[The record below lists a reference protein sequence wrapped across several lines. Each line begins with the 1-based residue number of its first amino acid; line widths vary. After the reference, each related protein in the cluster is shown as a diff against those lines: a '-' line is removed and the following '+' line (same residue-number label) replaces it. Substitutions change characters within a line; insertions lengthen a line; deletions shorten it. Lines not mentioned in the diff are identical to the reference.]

1 MRIQKKSSIHS
12 KQSCLIPKQVLLL
25 CILHTDVWTMRT
37 CKFYWPKSPW
47 WLSLH
52 LFFLFEVFLLFYL
65 VVFFLRPLLGQRYR
79 CVRNR
84 RVCILR
90 LPNAISLTTG
100 FSTCACAC
108 PWKCVRGRVCA
119 CVCVRH
125 KGKKLTPP
133 VCVCAGSEKTR
144 VCPRLQLQWTNSP
157 LFACSC
163 KCFSGLHNEPL
174 DPSCFPD
181 QWLSRANLRLKRE
194 PKKKKKRMKKQKKCK
209 VRKQLRESGEF
220 KQALWDKQTNTRR
233 QKMDGKFII
242 GQNTADEKQLAQF
255 SDRKPQRHPAAPFRL
270 SHLNK
275 SEGDIC

>member
-65 VVFFLRPLLGQRYR
+65 VVVFLRPLLGQRYR

-108 PWKCVRGRVCA
+108 PWKCVRGRVR
-119 CVCVRH
+119 VCVRH

-133 VCVCAGSEKTR
+133 VCVCVCVCRFGENTCLSPSSTSVDKLSFICVFVQVFFR
-144 VCPRLQLQWTNSP
+144 V
-157 LFACSC
+157 A
-163 KCFSGLHNEPL
+163 
-174 DPSCFPD
+174 
-181 QWLSRANLRLKRE
+181 
-194 PKKKKKRMKKQKKCK
+194 
-209 VRKQLRESGEF
+209 
-220 KQALWDKQTNTRR
+220 
-233 QKMDGKFII
+233 
-242 GQNTADEKQLAQF
+242 
-255 SDRKPQRHPAAPFRL
+255 
-270 SHLNK
+270 
-275 SEGDIC
+275 